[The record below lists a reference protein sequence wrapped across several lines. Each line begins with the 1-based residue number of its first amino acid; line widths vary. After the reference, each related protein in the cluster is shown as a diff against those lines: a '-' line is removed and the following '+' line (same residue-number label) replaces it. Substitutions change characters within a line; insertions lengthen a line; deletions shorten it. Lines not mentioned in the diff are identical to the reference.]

1 MDFAS
6 LSVAFA
12 TIAGTIFIAELTD
25 KDALLM
31 LTLATRTS
39 PIYIFAAG
47 SVAFAITTT
56 IIVSVGSALVRVIPV
71 FWIRVAGGAI
81 MLGYAFWTLAAIARG
96 RAGEETS
103 EAPGGRLFGR
113 WGRRE
118 LAGFMTIVL
127 SLALLDLAGDATELL
142 TIVFVAEFKN
152 LLLVFVSALSALV
165 LASAVEA
172 ALGSSLRRFL
182 SSRRIQ
188 YLSVVVFLVLGAAI
202 LLTSF
207 A

>member
-1 MDFAS
+1 M
-6 LSVAFA
+6 
-12 TIAGTIFIAELTD
+12 
-25 KDALLM
+25 
-31 LTLATRTS
+31 
-39 PIYIFAAG
+39 
-47 SVAFAITTT
+47 
-56 IIVSVGSALVRVIPV
+56 
-71 FWIRVAGGAI
+71 
-81 MLGYAFWTLAAIARG
+81 
-96 RAGEETS
+96 
-103 EAPGGRLFGR
+103 
-113 WGRRE
+113 
-118 LAGFMTIVL
+118 AGFMTIVL

-188 YLSVVVFLVLGAAI
+188 YLSVVVFLVLGVAI